1 MANKVEIIE
10 LIANKYHLPKSQ
22 VERAIHAQFKYA
34 KQFMER
40 DSMPTVRLPY
50 YGKFIVNKKTLN
62 YINKANAKR
71 IKADQQSQK
80 DKKES

>member
-50 YGKFIVNKKTLN
+50 FGKFIINKKV
-62 YINKANAKR
+62 IQQIENAKR
-71 IKADQQSQK
+71 IKANQQNEK